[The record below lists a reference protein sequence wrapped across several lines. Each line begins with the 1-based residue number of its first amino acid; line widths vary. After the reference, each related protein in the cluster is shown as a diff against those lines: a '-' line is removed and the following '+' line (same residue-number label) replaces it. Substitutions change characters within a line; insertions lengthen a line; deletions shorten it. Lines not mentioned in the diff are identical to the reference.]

1 MADSNLVDFYDRV
14 GRISSAH
21 KRGVNFEAAGTLGR
35 TGRARKNKSRRSVFG
50 PLIFVTLAMF
60 CLKGSLYYMAGGAAY
75 ENRVEAML
83 AGEGFDRLGGM
94 FMTADPV
101 TLFVAKE
108 ISKVLI
114 AVG

>member
-1 MADSNLVDFYDRV
+1 MADPNLVDFYDRV
-14 GRISSAH
+14 GRISAAH
-21 KRGVNFEAAGTLGR
+21 KRGVSFEAAGTYGR
-35 TGRARKNKSRRSVFG
+35 SARTRKSKSRRSIFG

-75 ENRVEAML
+75 ENRVEAMM

-94 FMTADPV
+94 FMQADPI
-101 TLFVAKE
+101 TLFVAKK
-108 ISKVLI
+108 ITKAMN